1 MENTSTPTHCPYC
14 ALQCGMNITP
24 LPQGGVEVT
33 ERPDFPVNRGALC
46 GKGRTAAQVLSPAL
60 RLTAPLVREGGRLVE
75 ASWPRALD
83 LIAERLGA
91 TRERYGPDALGV
103 FGGGGLTNEKAY
115 ALGKFAR
122 VVLGTSQ
129 IDYNGRFCMSS
140 AAAAGTKAF
149 GLDRGLPF
157 PLEDIPKT
165 GCVILVG
172 SNLAETMPPSL
183 RFFTELREN
192 GGTLIVVDPRRTR
205 TAEQADLHLAPR
217 PGTDLALA
225 LGLLHL
231 VVAEGRTDEEYIRER
246 TTGWEEARAAAMAHW
261 PEHVER
267 ITGVSVPELREAV
280 RLFCAPESAMVL
292 TARGPEQQSKGTDTV
307 GAWINLCLATG
318 RAGRPLSGYGCLT
331 GQGNGQGG
339 REHGQKAD
347 QLPGYRKLDDPAAR
361 AHVAG
366 VWGVDPDALPGPGR
380 SAYELLDALGTDVR
394 ALLLMGSNPVVSAP
408 RAAHVEQRL
417 RSLDFLA
424 VADVVLSE
432 TAELADVV
440 LPVTQWA
447 EETGTTTSLEGR
459 VLLRRQ
465 AVAPPPGVHS
475 DLYVLHELADR
486 LGVEKGFP
494 TDPEEVFEELR
505 RASAGGPA
513 DYSGI
518 TYRRLAEENGV
529 FWPCPEDSTG
539 AGATPDGGAA
549 APGGAA
555 DTAEGAGTAGAEDG
569 GAAAAEDRSPGG
581 TEPGTTV
588 AVAGGPEGV
597 SEGAGAGT
605 AQRASTAGTA
615 VADGRTAPDAGSG
628 MAAGTDGT
636 AAGARGGSVA
646 GAGGSLAVDG
656 EDAALDVLPDDPA
669 SEAVPGLTA
678 LAPLAPL
685 PGRPTAAPGT
695 TPDAQPGHPTTA
707 PETTPDAQPGHPT
720 ARTEA
725 ASDDRLVRTVP
736 RVVGGHPG
744 TPRLFL
750 DRFATPDGRARF
762 VPVFHRATA
771 EEPDSEYPLLLTTGR
786 VVSQYQS
793 GAQTRRVAELN
804 AAAPGPFVELHPRLA
819 ARLGAADGDPVAVV
833 SRRGRAVAPAR
844 ITPAIRPDTVFMPF
858 HWPGE
863 GRANTLTNPALD
875 PTSRMP
881 EFKSCAVRVEVLGP
895 GE

>member
-1 MENTSTPTHCPYC
+1 METTSTPTHCPYC
-14 ALQCGMNITP
+14 ALQCGMNLSPTP
-24 LPQGGVEVT
+24 EGGVEVT
-33 ERPDFPVNRGALC
+33 ERVDFPVNRGALC
-46 GKGRTAAQVLSPAL
+46 GKGRTAPAVLSSRV
-60 RLTAPLVREGGRLVE
+60 RLTSPLVRSGGTLVPATWDE
-75 ASWPRALD
+75 ALD
-83 LIAERLGA
+83 RIAGELGA
-91 TRERYGPDALGV
+91 IRAEHGPDALGV

-115 ALGKFAR
+115 TLGKFAR

-140 AAAAGTKAF
+140 AAAGGIKAF

-172 SNLAETMPPSL
+172 SNLAETMPPAL
-183 RFFTELREN
+183 RFFSELREN

-205 TAEQADLHLAPR
+205 TAEQADLHLMPR

-231 VVAEGRTDEEYIRER
+231 VVAEGRVDEEYVRER
-246 TTGWEEARAAAMAHW
+246 TSGWEEARAAAMAHW

-267 ITGVSVPELREAV
+267 ITGVSVPQLREAV
-280 RLFCAPESAMVL
+280 RMFCEPEAAMVL

-361 AHVAG
+361 RHVAE
-366 VWGVDPDALPGPGR
+366 VWGVDPDSLPGPGR
-380 SAYELLDALGTDVR
+380 SAYELLDALGTDIR
-394 ALLLMGSNPVVSAP
+394 SLLLMASNPVVSAP
-408 RAAHVEQRL
+408 RAAHIEERL
-417 RSLDFLA
+417 KSLDFLA
-424 VADVVLSE
+424 VCDVVLSE
-432 TAELADVV
+432 TAALADVV

-447 EETGTTTSLEGR
+447 EETGTMTSLEGR
-459 VLLRRQ
+459 VLLRQR
-465 AVAPPPGVHS
+465 AITPPEGVRS
-475 DLYVLHELADR
+475 DLEVLHELAAR

-518 TYRRLAEENGV
+518 TYRRLVEENGV
-529 FWPCPEDSTG
+529 FWPCPAPEG
-539 AGATPDGGAA
+539 AVGGGPAGA
-549 APGGAA
+549 
-555 DTAEGAGTAGAEDG
+555 
-569 GAAAAEDRSPGG
+569 
-581 TEPGTTV
+581 
-588 AVAGGPEGV
+588 
-597 SEGAGAGT
+597 
-605 AQRASTAGTA
+605 
-615 VADGRTAPDAGSG
+615 
-628 MAAGTDGT
+628 
-636 AAGARGGSVA
+636 A
-646 GAGGSLAVDG
+646 GAGGAAVDDDG
-656 EDAALDVLPDDPA
+656 EDTGFDVLPEDPA
-669 SEAVPGLTA
+669 RDDAGTVH
-678 LAPLAPL
+678 
-685 PGRPTAAPGT
+685 PGT
-695 TPDAQPGHPTTA
+695 
-707 PETTPDAQPGHPT
+707 
-720 ARTEA
+720 
-725 ASDDRLVRTVP
+725 V
-736 RVVGGHPG
+736 HPG

-750 DRFATPDGRARF
+750 DRFATDDGRARF
-762 VPVFHRATA
+762 VPVSHRPAA
-771 EEPDSEYPLLLTTGR
+771 EEPDEEYPVFLTTGR
-786 VVSQYQS
+786 VVAQYQS
-793 GAQTRRVAELN
+793 GAQTRRVDELN

-819 ARLGAADGDPVAVV
+819 ARLGAAEGDPLAVV

-844 ITPAIRPDTVFMPF
+844 ITTGIRPDTVFMPF

-881 EFKSCAVRVEVLGP
+881 EFKVCAVRVEIAGSWADVPPRG
-895 GE
+895 GTVS

>member
-1 MENTSTPTHCPYC
+1 MQSTVTPTHCPYC
-14 ALQCGMNITP
+14 ALQCGMNLTP
-24 LPQGGVEVT
+24 APDGTVEVS
-33 ERPDFPVNRGALC
+33 ERADFPVNRGALC
-46 GKGRTAAQVLSPAL
+46 GKGRTAAAVLAPGV
-60 RLTAPLVREGGRLVE
+60 RLTSPLVRDEGGTLMP
-75 ASWPRALD
+75 ASWDEALD
-83 LIAERLGA
+83 RIAAELDR
-91 TRERYGPDALGV
+91 TRAQYGPDALGV

-115 ALGKFAR
+115 TLGKFAR

-140 AAAAGTKAF
+140 AAAAGIKAF

-157 PLEDIPKT
+157 PLEDIPRS

-192 GGTLIVVDPRRTR
+192 GGTLIVIDPRRTK

-231 VVAEGRTDEEYIRER
+231 VIAEGRVDEEYVRER
-246 TTGWEEARAAAMAHW
+246 TAGWEDARAAAMAHW
-261 PEHVER
+261 PEYVER
-267 ITGVSVPELREAV
+267 ITGVSVPQLRQTV
-280 RLFCAPESAMVL
+280 RLFCEPESAMVL

-361 AHVAG
+361 AHVAE
-366 VWGVDPDALPGPGR
+366 VWGVDPDSLPGPGR
-380 SAYELLDALGTDVR
+380 SAYELLDALGSDIR
-394 ALLLMGSNPVVSAP
+394 SLLLMASNPVVSAP
-408 RAAHVEQRL
+408 RAAHVEERI

-424 VADVVLSE
+424 VCDVVLSE
-432 TAELADVV
+432 TAALADVV

-447 EETGTTTSLEGR
+447 EETGTTTNLEGR
-459 VLLRRQ
+459 VLLRRR
-465 AVAPPPGVHS
+465 AVTPPDGIRS
-475 DLYVLHELADR
+475 DLEVLHELAAR

-505 RASAGGPA
+505 RASAGGAA

-518 TYRRLAEENGV
+518 TYRRLAEEDGV
-529 FWPCPEDSTG
+529 FWPCP
-539 AGATPDGGAA
+539 AA
-549 APGGAA
+549 VETA
-555 DTAEGAGTAGAEDG
+555 D
-569 GAAAAEDRSPGG
+569 
-581 TEPGTTV
+581 
-588 AVAGGPEGV
+588 V
-597 SEGAGAGT
+597 SEDAFDEEEAP
-605 AQRASTAGTA
+605 A
-615 VADGRTAPDAGSG
+615 V
-628 MAAGTDGT
+628 
-636 AAGARGGSVA
+636 
-646 GAGGSLAVDG
+646 
-656 EDAALDVLPDDPA
+656 
-669 SEAVPGLTA
+669 
-678 LAPLAPL
+678 
-685 PGRPTAAPGT
+685 
-695 TPDAQPGHPTTA
+695 
-707 PETTPDAQPGHPT
+707 
-720 ARTEA
+720 
-725 ASDDRLVRTVP
+725 
-736 RVVGGHPG
+736 HPG

-762 VPVFHRATA
+762 VPVSHRAIA
-771 EEPDSEYPLLLTTGR
+771 EEPDDEYPVLLTTGR
-786 VVSQYQS
+786 VVAQYQS

-819 ARLGAADGDPVAVV
+819 ARLGAAEGDPVAVV

-844 ITPAIRPDTVFMPF
+844 ITDAIRPDTVFMPF

-881 EFKSCAVRVEVLGP
+881 EFKACAVRLETVET
-895 GE
+895 

>member
-1 MENTSTPTHCPYC
+1 
-14 ALQCGMNITP
+14 
-24 LPQGGVEVT
+24 
-33 ERPDFPVNRGALC
+33 C
-46 GKGRTAAQVLSPAL
+46 GKGRTAAAVLAPGA
-60 RLTAPLVREGGRLVE
+60 RLTSPLVRSGDGALVPAGWDE
-75 ASWPRALD
+75 ALD
-83 LIAERLGA
+83 RIAGNLER
-91 TRERYGPDALGV
+91 TRARYGADALGV

-140 AAAAGTKAF
+140 AAAAGTRAF

-157 PLEDIPKT
+157 PLEDVPRT

-172 SNLAETMPPSL
+172 SNPAETMPPSL
-183 RFFTELREN
+183 RYFTELREN
-192 GGTLIVVDPRRTR
+192 GGTLIVVDPRRTK

-225 LGLLHL
+225 LGMLHL
-231 VVAEGRTDEEYIRER
+231 VVAEGRVDEAYVEER
-246 TTGWEEARAAAMAHW
+246 TSGWEEARAAAMAHW
-261 PEHVER
+261 PEYVER

-280 RLFCAPESAMVL
+280 RLFCAPEAAMVL
-292 TARGPEQQSKGTDTV
+292 TARGPEQQAKGTDTV

-347 QLPGYRKLDDPAAR
+347 QLPGYRKLTDPAAR
-361 AHVAG
+361 RHVAE

-394 ALLLMGSNPVVSAP
+394 SLLVMGSNPVVSAP
-408 RAAHVEQRL
+408 RAAHVEGRL

-424 VADVVLSE
+424 VCDVVLSE

-459 VLLRRQ
+459 VLLRRR
-465 AVAPPPGVHS
+465 AITPPDGVRG
-475 DLYVLHELADR
+475 DLEVLHGLAGR

-518 TYRRLAEENGV
+518 DYRRLAEENGV
-529 FWPCPEDSTG
+529 FWPCP
-539 AGATPDGGAA
+539 AQP
-549 APGGAA
+549 AA
-555 DTAEGAGTAGAEDG
+555 DDTHTADPGTGTDTRTGTGTGSGSGSGRDMSTETGTGSGMYTDTGTASGMSTDTGSGMSTETGSG
-569 GAAAAEDRSPGG
+569 GSDSGD
-581 TEPGTTV
+581 
-588 AVAGGPEGV
+588 
-597 SEGAGAGT
+597 SDSSSDAGAGL
-605 AQRASTAGTA
+605 R
-615 VADGRTAPDAGSG
+615 VAP
-628 MAAGTDGT
+628 
-636 AAGARGGSVA
+636 
-646 GAGGSLAVDG
+646 
-656 EDAALDVLPDDPA
+656 
-669 SEAVPGLTA
+669 
-678 LAPLAPL
+678 
-685 PGRPTAAPGT
+685 
-695 TPDAQPGHPTTA
+695 
-707 PETTPDAQPGHPT
+707 
-720 ARTEA
+720 
-725 ASDDRLVRTVP
+725 
-736 RVVGGHPG
+736 HPG

-750 DRFATPDGRARF
+750 DRFATDDGRARF
-762 VPVFHRATA
+762 APVTHRPSA
-771 EEPDSEYPLLLTTGR
+771 EEPDDEYPVLLTTGR

-819 ARLGAADGDPVAVV
+819 ARLGAADGDPLAVV

-844 ITPAIRPDTVFMPF
+844 ITTGIRPDTVFMPF

-881 EFKSCAVRVEVLGP
+881 EFKVCAVRVETVTS
-895 GE
+895 

>member
-1 MENTSTPTHCPYC
+1 MQSTGTMQRTGGRTAAAPVPTHCPYC
-14 ALQCGMNITP
+14 ALQCGMNLTP
-24 LPQGGVEVT
+24 ADGGTVEVS
-33 ERPDFPVNRGALC
+33 ERADFPVNRGALC
-46 GKGRTAAQVLSPAL
+46 GKGRTAPAVLASGA
-60 RLTAPLVREGGRLVE
+60 RLTSPLVRSDDGALVPAGWDE
-75 ASWPRALD
+75 ALD
-83 LIAERLGA
+83 RIARNLVRTRAEYGA
-91 TRERYGPDALGV
+91 DALGV

-140 AAAAGTKAF
+140 AAAAGTRAF

-172 SNLAETMPPSL
+172 SNPAETMPPAL
-183 RFFTELREN
+183 RYFSELREN

-231 VVAEGRTDEEYIRER
+231 VVAEGRVDEAYVEER
-246 TTGWEEARAAAMAHW
+246 TAGWEEARAAAMAHW
-261 PEHVER
+261 PEYVER
-267 ITGVSVPELREAV
+267 ITGVPVPELREAV
-280 RLFCAPESAMVL
+280 RLFCAPDAAMVL
-292 TARGPEQQSKGTDTV
+292 TARGPEQQAKGTDTV

-318 RAGRPLSGYGCLT
+318 RAGRPRSGYGCLT

-347 QLPGYRKLDDPAAR
+347 QLPGYRKLTDPAAR
-361 AHVAG
+361 RHVAG
-366 VWGVDPDALPGPGR
+366 VWGVDPDSLPGPGR

-394 ALLLMGSNPVVSAP
+394 SLLVMGSNPVVSAP
-408 RAAHVEQRL
+408 RAAHVEGRL

-424 VADVVLSE
+424 VCDVVLSE

-459 VLLRRQ
+459 VLLRRR
-465 AVAPPPGVHS
+465 AITPPDGVRG
-475 DLYVLHELADR
+475 DLEVLHGLAGR

-494 TDPEEVFEELR
+494 TEPEEVFEELR

-518 TYRRLAEENGV
+518 DYGRLAEENGV
-529 FWPCPEDSTG
+529 FWPCP
-539 AGATPDGGAA
+539 
-549 APGGAA
+549 
-555 DTAEGAGTAGAEDG
+555 
-569 GAAAAEDRSPGG
+569 
-581 TEPGTTV
+581 
-588 AVAGGPEGV
+588 
-597 SEGAGAGT
+597 GAGAG
-605 AQRASTAGTA
+605 
-615 VADGRTAPDAGSG
+615 
-628 MAAGTDGT
+628 
-636 AAGARGGSVA
+636 A
-646 GAGGSLAVDG
+646 GAGAGDG
-656 EDAALDVLPDDPA
+656 P
-669 SEAVPGLTA
+669 VPH
-678 LAPLAPL
+678 
-685 PGRPTAAPGT
+685 PGT
-695 TPDAQPGHPTTA
+695 PHPGTSNPGTP
-707 PETTPDAQPGHPT
+707 
-720 ARTEA
+720 
-725 ASDDRLVRTVP
+725 
-736 RVVGGHPG
+736 HPG

-750 DRFATPDGRARF
+750 DRFATADGRARF
-762 VPVFHRATA
+762 VPVAHRPSA
-771 EEPDSEYPLLLTTGR
+771 EEPDAEYPVLLTTGR
-786 VVSQYQS
+786 VVAQYQS

-819 ARLGAADGDPVAVV
+819 ARLGAAEGDPLAVV

-844 ITPAIRPDTVFMPF
+844 ITTGIRPDTVFMPF

-881 EFKSCAVRVEVLGP
+881 EFKVCAVRVETVP
-895 GE
+895 R

>member
-1 MENTSTPTHCPYC
+1 MQSTVTPTHCPYC
-14 ALQCGMNITP
+14 ALQCGMNLTP
-24 LPQGGVEVT
+24 APDGTVEVS
-33 ERPDFPVNRGALC
+33 ERADFPVNRGALC
-46 GKGRTAAQVLSPAL
+46 GKGRTAAAVLAPGV
-60 RLTAPLVREGGRLVE
+60 RLTSPLVRDGGGTLVP
-75 ASWPRALD
+75 ASWDEALD
-83 LIAERLGA
+83 RIAAELGR
-91 TRERYGPDALGV
+91 TRTEYGPDALGV

-115 ALGKFAR
+115 TLGKFAR

-140 AAAAGTKAF
+140 AAAAGIKAF

-157 PLEDIPKT
+157 PLEDIPKS

-192 GGTLIVVDPRRTR
+192 GGTLIVIDPRRTK

-231 VVAEGRTDEEYIRER
+231 VIAEGRVDEEYVRER
-246 TTGWEEARAAAMAHW
+246 TAGWEDARAAAMAHW
-261 PEHVER
+261 PEYVER
-267 ITGVSVPELREAV
+267 ITGVSVPQLRETV
-280 RLFCAPESAMVL
+280 RLFCEPESAMVL

-361 AHVAG
+361 AHVAE
-366 VWGVDPDALPGPGR
+366 VWGVDPDSLPGPGR
-380 SAYELLDALGTDVR
+380 SAYELLDALGTDIR
-394 ALLLMGSNPVVSAP
+394 SLLLMASNPVVSAP
-408 RAAHVEQRL
+408 RAAHIEERI

-424 VADVVLSE
+424 VCDVVLSE
-432 TAELADVV
+432 TAALADVV

-447 EETGTTTSLEGR
+447 EETGTTTNLEGR
-459 VLLRRQ
+459 VLLRRR
-465 AVAPPPGVHS
+465 AVTPPDGIRS
-475 DLYVLHELADR
+475 DLEVLHELAAR

-505 RASAGGPA
+505 QASAGGAA

-518 TYRRLAEENGV
+518 TYRRLAEEDGV
-529 FWPCPEDSTG
+529 FWPCP
-539 AGATPDGGAA
+539 AA
-549 APGGAA
+549 VEA
-555 DTAEGAGTAGAEDG
+555 
-569 GAAAAEDRSPGG
+569 
-581 TEPGTTV
+581 
-588 AVAGGPEGV
+588 
-597 SEGAGAGT
+597 AGAG
-605 AQRASTAGTA
+605 
-615 VADGRTAPDAGSG
+615 
-628 MAAGTDGT
+628 
-636 AAGARGGSVA
+636 
-646 GAGGSLAVDG
+646 
-656 EDAALDVLPDDPA
+656 EDAPPGGEAPA
-669 SEAVPGLTA
+669 V
-678 LAPLAPL
+678 
-685 PGRPTAAPGT
+685 
-695 TPDAQPGHPTTA
+695 
-707 PETTPDAQPGHPT
+707 
-720 ARTEA
+720 
-725 ASDDRLVRTVP
+725 
-736 RVVGGHPG
+736 HPG

-762 VPVFHRATA
+762 VPVSHRAIA
-771 EEPDSEYPLLLTTGR
+771 EEPDDEYPVLLTTGR
-786 VVSQYQS
+786 VVAQYQS

-819 ARLGAADGDPVAVV
+819 ARLGAAEGDPVAVV

-844 ITPAIRPDTVFMPF
+844 ITDAIRPDTVFMPF

-881 EFKSCAVRVEVLGP
+881 EFKACAVRLETVET
-895 GE
+895 